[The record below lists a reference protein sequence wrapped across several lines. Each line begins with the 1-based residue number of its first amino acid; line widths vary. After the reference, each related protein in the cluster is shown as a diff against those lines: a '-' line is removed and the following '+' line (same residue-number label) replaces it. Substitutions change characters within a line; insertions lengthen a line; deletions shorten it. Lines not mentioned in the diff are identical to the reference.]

1 MGFNYYVEKRSK
13 EEVENAEEAATIILN
28 NMVSGILCDKVT
40 FEKRPE
46 QGGRRELAV
55 TRAEV
60 TRAGGNPG
68 QGSEACLWHVKAAI
82 NGVEK

>member
-28 NMVSGILCDKVT
+28 NMVSGILWDKVT

-46 QGGRRELAV
+46 
-55 TRAEV
+55 
-60 TRAGGNPG
+60 
-68 QGSEACLWHVKAAI
+68 
-82 NGVEK
+82 